1 MTAGKKS
8 VAGDGSGKTNKA
20 DQSEKK
26 VWEKEKKRKVQG
38 LKETDGRDKLNV
50 TRAVKTGKNVWRK

>member
-1 MTAGKKS
+1 M
-8 VAGDGSGKTNKA
+8 AGDGSGKTNKA

-26 VWEKEKKRKVQG
+26 KSVGKRKVQG
-38 LKETDGRDKLNV
+38 LKGTDGRDKLNV